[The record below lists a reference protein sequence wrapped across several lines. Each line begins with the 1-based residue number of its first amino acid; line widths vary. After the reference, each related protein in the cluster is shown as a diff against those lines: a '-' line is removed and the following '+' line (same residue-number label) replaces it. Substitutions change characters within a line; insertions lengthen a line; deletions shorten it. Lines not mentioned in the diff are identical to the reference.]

1 MLDEPDAIEALL
13 SGDIAALRWIV
24 ERYELPALRL
34 AYSLCN
40 NRQLAEDAVAESFL
54 AVVRYIASYDPS
66 RPFQAWFYRIVVNS
80 VRAAR
85 RRERR
90 LRVVPD
96 ARDVLV
102 PYPDPSPGPEAQ
114 VIQRE
119 AERALLRHVDQLPDK
134 QREAV
139 VLRYFLDMDERAM
152 STVLGVPTGT
162 VKWRL
167 HQARKKLRG
176 ALEDGSRLQS
186 RLIGEV
192 QEP

>member
-1 MLDEPDAIEALL
+1 
-13 SGDIAALRWIV
+13 
-24 ERYELPALRL
+24 
-34 AYSLCN
+34 
-40 NRQLAEDAVAESFL
+40 
-54 AVVRYIASYDPS
+54 
-66 RPFQAWFYRIVVNS
+66 
-80 VRAAR
+80 
-85 RRERR
+85 
-90 LRVVPD
+90 
-96 ARDVLV
+96 
-102 PYPDPSPGPEAQ
+102 
-114 VIQRE
+114 
-119 AERALLRHVDQLPDK
+119 
-134 QREAV
+134 V